1 MKVLLLHADYIEW
14 KPVKPALRSAK
25 PVPTEWKRVE
35 EALVVMVAVEE
46 GDSEEK
52 VEDVVKDV
60 EEQYERVKPKN
71 IVVYPWVHLTQKP
84 AKPSLASKIT
94 ELIFESLKQRGY
106 NVFLSP
112 FGWYKA
118 FRISVKGHPLSELSR
133 SF

>member
-25 PVPTEWKRVE
+25 PASTDWVRVE
-35 EALVVMVAVEE
+35 EPLVVMVAVEE
-46 GDSEEK
+46 GDGEEK
-52 VEDVVKDV
+52 LEAVVKDV
-60 EEQYERVKPKN
+60 KEQYERVKPRR

-84 AKPSLASKIT
+84 SKPGVAEKLT
-94 ELIFESLKQRGY
+94 EKLVEMLRNEGFEVKMA
-106 NVFLSP
+106 P

-118 FRISVKGHPLSELSR
+118 FKISVKGHPLAELSR